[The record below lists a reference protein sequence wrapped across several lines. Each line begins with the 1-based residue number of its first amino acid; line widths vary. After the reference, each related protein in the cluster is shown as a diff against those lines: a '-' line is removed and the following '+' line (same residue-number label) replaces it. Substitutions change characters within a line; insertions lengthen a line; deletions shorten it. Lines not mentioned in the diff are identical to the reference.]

1 VEARTPGRR
10 VLLGVTGGIA
20 AYKSP
25 ELVRRLRDGGF
36 EVQCI
41 LTPTA
46 AAFVSALT
54 LEVVSGSPVLGEE
67 YLQPGVGGAELH
79 IQTATLGDL
88 LLIAPATAHT
98 LAALAL
104 GLADNMLLTTA
115 LAFTGPVLVAP
126 AMHAAMWN
134 QPAVAARVAE
144 LRARGVEL
152 VGPVEGPLASGEVG
166 VGRMA
171 EVPEL
176 VAAVRRRLAAGP
188 LAGRHLLIAAGPTH
202 EPIDPVR
209 FLGNRSSG
217 KMGFALAA
225 EAARRGARVSLVA
238 GPVALPTPAGVERF
252 DVETALEMEARVR
265 ELAPA
270 SDVIVL
276 AAAVADFRPRTAAP
290 VKLKRGAGVPQIDL
304 VPNPDI
310 LAGLPAVAPR
320 ALRVGFAAE
329 TGEADAEAARKLLAK
344 GAHLLVANDVSRS
357 DIGFGSDQ
365 NEVTVHR
372 RDREPLRLSRRPKTQ
387 LAGDLLDLI
396 AGELPGTAPVDA
408 AAR

>member
-1 VEARTPGRR
+1 
-10 VLLGVTGGIA
+10 
-20 AYKSP
+20 
-25 ELVRRLRDGGF
+25 
-36 EVQCI
+36 
-41 LTPTA
+41 
-46 AAFVSALT
+46 
-54 LEVVSGSPVLGEE
+54 
-67 YLQPGVGGAELH
+67 
-79 IQTATLGDL
+79 
-88 LLIAPATAHT
+88 
-98 LAALAL
+98 
-104 GLADNMLLTTA
+104 
-115 LAFTGPVLVAP
+115 
-126 AMHAAMWN
+126 
-134 QPAVAARVAE
+134 
-144 LRARGVEL
+144 
-152 VGPVEGPLASGEVG
+152 
-166 VGRMA
+166 
-171 EVPEL
+171 
-176 VAAVRRRLAAGP
+176 
-188 LAGRHLLIAAGPTH
+188 
-202 EPIDPVR
+202 DPVR

-387 LAGDLLDLI
+387 LAGD
-396 AGELPGTAPVDA
+396 
-408 AAR
+408 